1 MRQCTW
7 NLQNILFLINTVINF
22 SDKVFTKCNHTAGK
36 YADACLD
43 AAKECGTKSVD
54 FYGSIMKHEVRYNI
68 ECPCSGIYHL
78 QMNF

>member
-54 FYGSIMKHEVRYNI
+54 FYGSIMKREVRYNI

-78 QMNF
+78 QMNS